1 MKGSPLP
8 ILAVALLA
16 HALPAVMPS
25 AAARP
30 AVARNA
36 YKRADAQQQLDA
48 PGVLSP
54 IISQPS

>member
-8 ILAVALLA
+8 ILPVALLA

-36 YKRADAQQQLDA
+36 CERADAQQRLGR
-48 PGVLSP
+48 PVTYH
-54 IISQPS
+54 